1 MVGEPWLR
9 VVARRVIG
17 GERDERW
24 EARCT
29 KARKAKR
36 QRREETPYKLLRLGG
51 RTRWRGGQEEKDEGI
66 NVQDLAYGRESNM
79 GVRSQHSP
87 NTRRTSRPR
96 RVFPL
101 GVFLTR
107 PLTPPRRRLPF
118 PAVLVLSRTTAEATP
133 RHALGLQTYATPTK
147 EASVRC
153 PARQTKGDS
162 FAESLIRSNH

>member
-1 MVGEPWLR
+1 MVGGPWLR

-29 KARKAKR
+29 KASKAKR

-87 NTRRTSRPR
+87 NTRRTSRPS

-101 GVFLTR
+101 
-107 PLTPPRRRLPF
+107 
-118 PAVLVLSRTTAEATP
+118 
-133 RHALGLQTYATPTK
+133 ALGSKMISSPRPPMKVMTATT
-147 EASVRC
+147 
-153 PARQTKGDS
+153 
-162 FAESLIRSNH
+162 SLETRELYRSTSN